1 MNYFMNL
8 VMSGL
13 VIGTLYGMV
22 AMGFAIIYRA
32 TGMVNFAQGEVMMLI
47 AYMSYTFAT
56 IPGMTFIPLLACV
69 LMASIA
75 LGLFIEWAFIRP
87 MLGEPMFS
95 RVDNIRKFVILKKQ
109 LDHDDGELTATMKVR
124 RNVIEKKF
132 AAEISE
138 IYGPAKEAA

>member
-47 AYMSYTFAT
+47 AYMSYTFAS
-56 IPGMTFIPLLACV
+56 IPGMAFIPLLACV
-69 LMASIA
+69 LAASIV
-75 LGLFIEWAFIRP
+75 LGLLIEWAFIRP
-87 MLGEPMFS
+87 MLGESMFS
-95 RVDNIRKFVILKKQ
+95 RVMVTIGLAVVIRSFVILIW
-109 LDHDDGELTATMKVR
+109 GVEPTAFPDRLAMR
-124 RNVIEKKF
+124 
-132 AAEISE
+132 
-138 IYGPAKEAA
+138 

>member
-47 AYMSYTFAT
+47 AYMSYTFAN
-56 IPGMTFIPLLACV
+56 IPGDRKSTRLNSSHGM
-69 LMASIA
+69 S
-75 LGLFIEWAFIRP
+75 
-87 MLGEPMFS
+87 S
-95 RVDNIRKFVILKKQ
+95 RMPSS
-109 LDHDDGELTATMKVR
+109 A
-124 RNVIEKKF
+124 
-132 AAEISE
+132 
-138 IYGPAKEAA
+138 